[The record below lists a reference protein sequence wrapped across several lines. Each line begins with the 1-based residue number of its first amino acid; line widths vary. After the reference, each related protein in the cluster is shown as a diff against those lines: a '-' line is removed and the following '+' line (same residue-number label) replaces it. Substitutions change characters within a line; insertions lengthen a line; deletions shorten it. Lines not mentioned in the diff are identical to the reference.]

1 METNR
6 KERFI
11 GLEWLRFLM
20 GLYVVIYH
28 TLHSYPAEQKF
39 AGLDD
44 LTALG
49 FFATSTFFVLSG
61 FLLCHVYVTDGQLR
75 ESPRSFFT
83 KRLSNLYPLHIF
95 SILLTIAV
103 LLVVSGLGIGPDLD
117 QATPRFVIYDTN
129 EAIGRLQPELFHH
142 WMSDRELL
150 FNSILQLTM
159 LQAWNPYYLTFNA
172 PLWSLSTLFFFY
184 LCFPF
189 VAPRLAR
196 LQHKWRWLLVLWGVY
211 LIPPLLVVASEQYG
225 MPWTGLLHRNPLLR
239 LPEFL
244 SGILAYGLFREYKD
258 AGRLP
263 GRGVLVAMG
272 AFVLANF
279 LVADYLYTHGA
290 KFWYFLLHNG
300 LLLPAQLMLVYM
312 SALPRDPKSNLVR
325 HWSPRLGAASLSLF
339 ALHVPL
345 FTLFSRTEKLIRA
358 PGDCLAD
365 WAFCVESATHQQLSI
380 WLYPLFLLFMV
391 TSCVLV
397 QERCVVPVR
406 KWLVRHL
413 LPAPPTPPAPRRRVV
428 TES

>member
-1 METNR
+1 MNKIR

-11 GLEWLRFLM
+11 GLEWLRFLL
-20 GLYVVIYH
+20 GLYVVVYH
-28 TLHSYPAEQKF
+28 TLHAYPAQQKF
-39 AGLDD
+39 PGLDE
-44 LTALG
+44 LTSLG

-61 FLLCHVYVTDGQLR
+61 FLLAHVYVTDGQLR
-75 ESPRSFFT
+75 ESPRSFLT
-83 KRLSNLYPLHIF
+83 KRFSNLYPIHIF
-95 SILLTIAV
+95 SILLTIGV
-103 LLVVSGLGIGPDLD
+103 LLLISQLGIGPDLD
-117 QATPRFVIYDTN
+117 QATPRFVVYDTH
-129 EAIGRLQPELFHH
+129 ETLGQTHPELFRH

-150 FNSILQLTM
+150 LNSILQLTM
-159 LQAWNPYYLTFNA
+159 LQAWNPLYLTFNA

-196 LQHKWRWLLVLWGVY
+196 LQNKWRWLLALWGLY
-211 LIPPLLVVASEQYG
+211 LIAPILVVASEQYG

-263 GRGVLVAMG
+263 GRGMLLAMG
-272 AFVLANF
+272 AFVLASF
-279 LVADYLYTHGA
+279 LLADYLYTHGA
-290 KFWYFLLHNG
+290 RFWYFLLHNG
-300 LLLPAQLMLVYM
+300 LLLPAQLVLVCM
-312 SALPRDPKSNLVR
+312 SALPCDPKSSFIR

-365 WAFCVESATHQQLSI
+365 WAFCVESATHQQLSL

-413 LPAPPTPPAPRRRVV
+413 LPASPTAQRRVV
-428 TES
+428 AES